1 MTKRRTTCREVE
13 TEETSASVPAESH
26 PHWHCSL
33 GFSWLCA
40 GAAPSDTTGS
50 TSKSATYFGGRIIR
64 KFSNPG
70 APSGVVWS
78 GDVRGTS
85 HPAADMMH
93 DFKEEMK
100 VGDNKRAGQGSAFI
114 QSKRVLSRTTCK
126 ERNFTCNP
134 AGSRLELPACHGN
147 ISQALEP

>member
-1 MTKRRTTCREVE
+1 
-13 TEETSASVPAESH
+13 
-26 PHWHCSL
+26 
-33 GFSWLCA
+33 
-40 GAAPSDTTGS
+40 
-50 TSKSATYFGGRIIR
+50 
-64 KFSNPG
+64 
-70 APSGVVWS
+70 
-78 GDVRGTS
+78 
-85 HPAADMMH
+85 MMH